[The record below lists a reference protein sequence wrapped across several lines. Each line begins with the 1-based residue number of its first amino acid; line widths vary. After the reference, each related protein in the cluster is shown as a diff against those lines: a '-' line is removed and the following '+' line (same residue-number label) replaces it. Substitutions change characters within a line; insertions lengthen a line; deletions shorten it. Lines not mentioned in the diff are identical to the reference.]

1 MTSRD
6 HGSSLDTLR
15 WGDSETLLGLE
26 TLAGGESSTVLSKQL
41 AQAHW
46 RWPLSWSFWAMFVPM
61 FDSTERATFTV
72 ITSVTLGVGQAQL
85 TTEIRTDIAHDAS
98 NLYHPVNLAET
109 FPAQDIQVRCRVIGQ
124 ASLTTPGGQD
134 SLAIGIFL
142 APQTEPHAMT
152 EILARLEGEGKD
164 QVEWMREGFHP
175 QALHYRR

>member
-15 WGDSETLLGLE
+15 WGDAETLLGLE
-26 TLAGGESSTVLSKQL
+26 TLAGVETTFISSKQL

-61 FDSTERATFTV
+61 FDSTERSTFTV

-85 TTEIRTDIAHDAS
+85 TTEIRTDLPHDAA

-109 FPAQDIQVRCRVIGQ
+109 FPGQDIQVRCRVTGQ
-124 ASLTTPGGQD
+124 ATLTNPNGVN
-134 SLAIGIFL
+134 SLAIGVFL

-152 EILARLEGEGKD
+152 EILARLEGEPKE
-164 QVEWMREGFHP
+164 QVEWMREGFTP
-175 QALHYRR
+175 QELHYRR